1 MTETKVSPPPNISSV
16 WVGHCSSIGGTALLT
31 SITAI
36 YDCIISNETN
46 PYDKAADYFIVNAKQ
61 QTDEKTK
68 NWVNRENT

>member
-1 MTETKVSPPPNISSV
+1 MTETIVSPPPKVLAV
-16 WVGHCSSIGGTALLT
+16 WVGHYSSIGGTALLP

-68 NWVNRENT
+68 KLGE